1 MADASESQHAV
12 TALLSQWAACGCL
25 SYKFSATP
33 VASGRDGLPRMM
45 ATFSKPT
52 AQTPAPEAVARLCFH
67 LSADHQRVC
76 GFTVEQDGHFHDL
89 EAVRF
94 DEAVLDRVVRR
105 KLQLQAARLLD
116 LSDEFAST
124 RVPAVMR
131 AREEEQREHERE
143 TTEKYLLEQMQH
155 RDSYND
161 GKLLVEVFRETV
173 EELDLHPR
181 VAPREVLLALVASDR
196 DDMMAY
202 ADFVAVAA
210 DMIDTM
216 SGAGRAGS
224 DGKTALRTDE
234 DDEALDAFEVVS
246 ARQTHYAVEK
256 LTALLEAHAERVAD
270 AANAVAARRSAA
282 GMKEAQQEGAD
293 AIPEKTQ
300 EAADADEEEEEAEGS
315 DGTTNETAGE
325 DARSHARSRRR
336 SSAKQRPRMTRY
348 QLRAFL
354 ETPQLLLSEAEINLT
369 IALAETKTNA
379 AGVEEVL
386 CEKLGSL
393 LRRVRRMIFRFQ
405 RKGFVDRAEKYLLQ
419 QFQAFEKRA
428 LQGASKHLK
437 QRLTQ
442 QEVKAAV
449 KAMQKLL
456 LSPYQ
461 IMQLVALAEE
471 CTEAPDRVVYYQE
484 FVPRMGQRMRELV
497 NVESLIEKSALLH
510 EMGVWDFAAV
520 GLPSEDVVRKASFD
534 CFASFDR
541 DKLGVIPI
549 GDFRTALQQLSQVHG
564 FPVDKLTEMTQ
575 LGALADP
582 SGSGRVNYGF
592 FQHLM
597 YPLLL
602 FFLQERELAAAR
614 ENSRK
619 RCSEQE
625 LKSE

>member
-12 TALLSQWAACGCL
+12 TALLSQWAACGRL

-52 AQTPAPEAVARLCFH
+52 AQMPAPEAVARLCFH

-270 AANAVAARRSAA
+270 VANAVAARRSAA